1 MRPGRRA
8 GFSLPELSISVLC
21 MMVLAAGLALSL
33 DWIRDSA
40 SRAATQ
46 RSLSE
51 LHAAATLYTQQHK
64 DSAAP
69 ASIGT
74 LLDKLPAANSRDGL
88 EKGPYI
94 KKRGWTNDSSTWVDG
109 WGVMYQYDASSK
121 AITSSGNGT
130 PITVRF

>member
-1 MRPGRRA
+1 
-8 GFSLPELSISVLC
+8 
-21 MMVLAAGLALSL
+21 MMIMAAGLALSL

-51 LHAAATLYTQQHK
+51 MHAAATLYTQQHK
-64 DSAAP
+64 LGAAP

-109 WGVMYQYDASSK
+109 WGVMYQYDASTR

>member
-1 MRPGRRA
+1 MRPGRRG

-21 MMVLAAGLALSL
+21 MMIMAAGLALSL

-109 WGVMYQYDASSK
+109 WGVMYQYDALTR

>member
-1 MRPGRRA
+1 MRPGRRS

-21 MMVLAAGLALSL
+21 MMILASGIAFSL

-51 LHAAATLYTQQHK
+51 LHAAATLYMQQHK
-64 DSAAP
+64 LGVAP

-74 LLDKLPAANSRDGL
+74 LLEKLPAANSRDGL

-94 KKRGWTNDSSTWVDG
+94 KKRGWTSSSSTWVDG
-109 WGVMYQYDASSK
+109 WGVVYQYDASNRV
-121 AITSSGNGT
+121 ITSAGNGT